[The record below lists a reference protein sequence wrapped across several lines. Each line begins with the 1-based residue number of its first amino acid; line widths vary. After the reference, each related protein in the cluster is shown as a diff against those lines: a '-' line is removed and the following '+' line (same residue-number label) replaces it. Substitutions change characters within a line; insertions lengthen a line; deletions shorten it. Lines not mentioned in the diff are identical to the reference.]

1 MKLER
6 FTEIR
11 SELTAFESALLAFVR
26 SEPDA
31 LSPFHI
37 DVLRY
42 IFSCARLTVIQD
54 CNGQDLEVCD
64 AIAPHRWWI
73 VQTCQ
78 SSMTP
83 EVNPEQ
89 LKAQLPELVARTQQQ
104 RKHVLNQFPSLDID
118 TLEAEVCNRQL
129 IVVSGGGGGGGY
141 GYAGAFRRLHRI
153 ITARAP
159 LRNFDWRIDQH
170 VPCPLSYF

>member
-26 SEPDA
+26 SEPNA

-42 IFSCARLTVIQD
+42 IFSFARLTVIQD

-89 LKAQLPELVARTQQQ
+89 LKASCQSMARTQQQ
-104 RKHVLNQFPSLDID
+104 RSMCSISFPALTLTRLRKYATVSSLWCLVEAAGNMD
-118 TLEAEVCNRQL
+118 TLGLFV
-129 IVVSGGGGGGGY
+129 GHG
-141 GYAGAFRRLHRI
+141 I
-153 ITARAP
+153 ILTE
-159 LRNFDWRIDQH
+159 L
-170 VPCPLSYF
+170 L